1 MIHTTKIYL
10 VTNCYGDQNKVYI
23 GKTKNCRKNN
33 HKQTYGSQ
41 IIYTYIDEVESLY
54 RKDWG
59 PLESYWI
66 EQFIQWGFKVVN
78 ICKKGGS
85 GVESHT
91 EQTKLK
97 MKQPRS
103 TFKKGT
109 EHGSYGIPKTEYHKQ
124 NLRKIVTNT
133 ENFHKPKTEEHKQ
146 NMRVP
151 KNHGD
156 KLSKSL
162 KGKKR
167 SEEQIQNIIKG
178 HEKKLKVTNIQTGII
193 VLYNSIKDASIKIKK
208 SRTMIWNYIHMST
221 PNTKNEVWEFLT

>member
-167 SEEQIQNIIKG
+167 VTIYFRGRRSNVLRRQRRGGSFDRKSSSVPRVPGGELEGRHVREYRCG
-178 HEKKLKVTNIQTGII
+178 H
-193 VLYNSIKDASIKIKK
+193 YSSC
-208 SRTMIWNYIHMST
+208 RTR
-221 PNTKNEVWEFLT
+221 